1 MGRKKVEE
9 VRKQRTIRLTDAE
22 WEVFKKLK
30 LLDKIKEIISKNML
44 Q

>member
-30 LLDKIKEIISKNML
+30 LLDVVKDLIRNNK
-44 Q
+44 